1 MPMQIEEESGCENDN
16 FVDGILQDELKIVVF
31 TQTILLQEQLVLRL
45 KCLFVLTLFYSIL
58 CCFDT
63 NYSITATV
71 GIRTEMFVLL
81 QVPLMHRYRL
91 MKNYVKTGA

>member
-1 MPMQIEEESGCENDN
+1 MKEPLSASNSHGETMPMQIEEESGCENDN

-58 CCFDT
+58 F
-63 NYSITATV
+63 YS
-71 GIRTEMFVLL
+71 MLF
-81 QVPLMHRYRL
+81 
-91 MKNYVKTGA
+91 